1 MRRPMVACVIG
12 LVAVLAWVHAQQP
25 VKSTRSGTADG
36 SPSVDFVR
44 DIEPILSKHCHSC
57 HGPRKAKG
65 GLRLDHPD
73 LAFKGGNSGPVIVPG
88 DSGKSRLIHVVDG
101 TDPELKMPEGGKPLS
116 AEEIA
121 KLRAWIDQG
130 AYWPKPA
137 EGPTPIRS
145 DHWAY
150 QPIRR
155 PAIPAVK
162 NTAWVRNPI
171 DAFVLARLEKEGI
184 APSPEA
190 DRTTLLRR
198 VSLDLTGLP
207 PTLEEI
213 EVFLRDTGPDAYER
227 AVDRLLDSPHYGER
241 WARHWLDLA
250 RYADSDGY
258 EKDLGRPWAWRW
270 RNWVI
275 DALNRDMPFDRFVI
289 EQLAGDLLPNATT
302 EQKVATGFHRN
313 TLTNREGGVDQEQF
327 RVEAVVDRVNT
338 TFAVFFGTTMNCCQ
352 CHDHKYDPFT
362 QREFYQLFAFFNSDR
377 EVDIPA
383 PLPGEEEAL
392 RPKLAEHEKRRQE
405 LVQAIEKRRQELAA
419 KLTEWEATL
428 QDADREKLPA
438 AVRSALQTPPQ
449 KRTAAHQKALL
460 DHLASTDA
468 TLVALNKKLQ
478 AHDRSKPTVTHAQT
492 LALGPLRK
500 THVLIRGDFL
510 RPGAEVQPG
519 TPAVLH
525 PFKPRH
531 NPPNRLD
538 LAEWIVD
545 PANPLTPRVT
555 VNWIW
560 QRYFGRGIVP
570 TVNDFG
576 TQGEKPSH
584 PELLDWLASEFIQ
597 QGWSLKKLHRLIV
610 TSATY
615 RQASTYRPELEQRD
629 PYNALLA
636 RQNRLR
642 LEAEVIRDNAL
653 AVSGLLVRRIG
664 GPSVRPP
671 QPAGIS
677 ELTYAGSAKWIESTG
692 PDRYRRGLYIWFQR
706 TSPYPTLVMFDA
718 PDSNVCC
725 MKRERSNTPLQ
736 SLTLLNDVVF
746 VECAQAFGK
755 RLAEMPGSL
764 TERLRTAFRSA
775 LTREPTPG
783 ELSRLE
789 TLWHEF
795 VAEAQ
800 RDPKASEALLGSYRP
815 ANVSVPQAVAWVG
828 VARVLLNLDEFI
840 TRE

>member
-1 MRRPMVACVIG
+1 MRNVVVTKTFGIAI
-12 LVAVLAWVHAQQP
+12 VLTAWVYGQSPAEKP
-25 VKSTRSGTADG
+25 IAKPSG
-36 SPSVDFVR
+36 PSVDFQR
-44 DIEPILSKHCHSC
+44 DVQPILTKHCLSC
-57 HGPRKAKG
+57 HGPNKARG

-88 DSGKSRLIHVVDG
+88 KSRESRLIRVVDG
-101 TDPELKMPEGGKPLS
+101 SDPELKMPEGGRPLS
-116 AEEIA
+116 QQEIA
-121 KLRAWIDQG
+121 VLVAWIDQG
-130 AYWPKPA
+130 AVWPKPA
-137 EGPTPIRS
+137 EGPAPLRS
-145 DHWAY
+145 QHWAY

-155 PAIPAVK
+155 PAIPAIK
-162 NTAWVRNPI
+162 NSAWVRNPI
-171 DAFVLARLEKEGI
+171 DAFVLAKLEQEGI
-184 APSPEA
+184 APAPEA
-190 DRTTLLRR
+190 DKLILLRR

-213 EVFLRDTGPDAYER
+213 ETYLRDTSPDAYER

-250 RYADSDGY
+250 RYADTDGY

-275 DALNRDMPFDRFVI
+275 DALNQDMPFNRFVI
-289 EQLAGDLLPNATT
+289 EQLAGDLLPNATV

-338 TFAVFFGTTMNCCQ
+338 TFSVFFGTTMNCCQ

-362 QREFYQLFAFFNSDR
+362 QREFYQIFAFFNSDQ

-392 RPKLAEHEKRRQE
+392 RPKLAEHERKRQE
-405 LVQAIEKRRQELAA
+405 LVQAIEKRRGELRAQ
-419 KLTEWEATL
+419 LPNWEAQL
-428 QDADREKLPA
+428 NDAARTKLPA
-438 AVRSALQTPPQ
+438 NVLAALKVP
-449 KRTAAHQKALL
+449 AA
-460 DHLASTDA
+460 SRTDA
-468 TLVALNKKLQ
+468 QNQVLLNYLAANDSILAELNKKLQ
-478 AHDRSKPTVTHAQT
+478 AHDRAKPIVTHAQT
-492 LALGPLRK
+492 LRLGPIRK

-510 RPGAEVQPG
+510 RPGVEVQPG

-525 PFKPRH
+525 PFKPKH

-584 PELLDWLASEFIQ
+584 RELLDWLASEFIR

-615 RQASTYRPELEQRD
+615 RQSSAYRPELEQRD
-629 PYNALLA
+629 PYNTLLA

-677 ELTYAGSAKWIESTG
+677 ELTYANSARWVESQG

-718 PDSNVCC
+718 PDSNTCC

-755 RLAEMPGSL
+755 RLAEQPGNVR
-764 TERLRTAFRSA
+764 ERIRQAFRSA
-775 LTREPTPG
+775 VTREPTAP

-789 TLWHEF
+789 TLWQEF
-795 VAEAQ
+795 AAEAQ
-800 RDPKASEALLGSYRP
+800 REPKQAETLLGQHRPAKVPVSEA
-815 ANVSVPQAVAWVG
+815 AAWVG
-828 VARVLLNLDEFI
+828 LARVLLNLDEFI